1 MEQSSYDD
9 EILLFRYLDND
20 MTPEERTKFEASLKK
35 SKTLREELEFER
47 RLHQLGKSVNAGIE
61 KYENEKKIE
70 DKEFNA
76 IIERAKENCKS
87 YESGSLKTKGILL
100 HQGHGMEETGNNET
114 YRAEE
119 DKVKRMFSY
128 KWVAAAAVIVFV
140 SFVTLWYFQN
150 PNQDQTIANKNEI
163 NSSSKLASKNQDNKV
178 IERKAL
184 PTNPDPNTGTSPAQS
199 NNSRSTA
206 ILSDS
211 NPAKTLKKRPL
222 VLRPALA
229 TASNSGRKKSQ
240 PNLSFQERLIAK
252 HFAPDNLPSTVPD
265 FLEDAS
271 ADYKDNKYEKAIKG
285 YKEVIAEIK
294 DVENSGVISRGNQ
307 SKIELTLFYAHYYI
321 AQCYMSTNNTAN
333 NNLANAIQE
342 FENAITKAPDEIWK
356 SKAQWYQA
364 LAYLKT
370 GQIQKAETLLE
381 RIRTNEQANEYKQK
395 AIKLIQELKK

>member
-1 MEQSSYDD
+1 MEQLSYDD

-87 YESGSLKTKGILL
+87 YESDLLKTKGILL

-114 YRAEE
+114 YRAE

-128 KWVAAAAVIVFV
+128 KWVAAAAVVVFV

-150 PNQDQTIANKNEI
+150 ANQDQTMANKNEI

-222 VLRPALA
+222 VLRPAMA
-229 TASNSGRKKSQ
+229 TASNSSRKKSK
-240 PNLSFQERLIAK
+240 PNSAFQERLVAK
-252 HFAPDNLPSTVPD
+252 HFAPDNLPSKVPD
-265 FLEDAS
+265 FLEDPS
-271 ADYKDNKYEKAIKG
+271 TDYKENKYEKAIQG

-294 DVENSGVISRGNQ
+294 DVENSDLVSRGNR
-307 SKIELTLFYAHYYI
+307 SNIEQISFYAHYYL
-321 AQCYMSTNNTAN
+321 AQCYMSINNTAN

-395 AIKLIQELKK
+395 AIKLIEELKK